1 MRKIRI
7 QLNEDELIR
16 DYKELKS
23 IRKVALL
30 HNCSTTTIKNR
41 LIALGIDLSINRTN
55 TPKQF
60 FISDE
65 EIKNRYLN
73 GESLHDIA
81 KDAQTTK
88 NLMALRRR
96 LNLMGVNTDVS
107 QKKYSLKI
115 HKSCKKYKLNEH
127 IFDVIDT
134 EEKAYWLGF
143 LMADGYNHES
153 KTAVSLRIQGG
164 DINHLEKLKQ
174 FLQTDS
180 PIYTFKR
187 ITPVSKIERN
197 YCELRVCSPI
207 FSQSLAKQGCIQGKT
222 YLLKFPNISSFLYN
236 HFIRGYFD
244 GDGCISISQR
254 NDRKSIKCKQV
265 QFNIVGKEDVIL
277 KMQEIICNNTGVF
290 KTKLRHR
297 KNSFAKA
304 ISWQGRNVCKKILDY
319 LYKNA
324 TIYLQRKYEK
334 YLILS
339 NSAE

>member
-1 MRKIRI
+1 MKKIRI

-16 DYKELKS
+16 DYNQLKS
-23 IRKVALL
+23 LKKVALL
-30 HNCSTTTIKNR
+30 HNCSVTTIKNR
-41 LIALGIDLSINRTN
+41 LITLGIDVSINRYL
-55 TPKQF
+55 PKQF
-60 FISDE
+60 LISDE

-88 NLMALRRR
+88 SLMALRKR
-96 LNLMGVNTDVS
+96 LNSMGIDTNVS

-115 HKSCKKYKLNEH
+115 HNSCKKYKLDEH
-127 IFDVIDT
+127 VFDIIDT

-153 KTAVSLRIQGG
+153 KTMVALRIQGE
-164 DINHLEKLKQ
+164 DSEHLEKFKT
-174 FLQTDS
+174 FLQTDT
-180 PIYTFKR
+180 PIYIFKYT
-187 ITPVSKIERN
+187 TPISKIEKE
-197 YCELRVCSPI
+197 YCELNVCSPI
-207 FSQSLAKQGCIQGKT
+207 FSQSLAKQGCVQGKT
-222 YLLKFPNISSFLYN
+222 YILEFPNIDTSLYS

-244 GDGCISISQR
+244 GDGCISIRQR
-254 NDRKSIKCKQV
+254 NDRKSPKCKQI

-277 KMQEIICNNTGVF
+277 KIQEIICNNTGVF
-290 KTKLRHR
+290 KTKLRSP
-297 KNSFAKA
+297 KNNFAKR
-304 ISWQGRNVCKKILDY
+304 ISWTGRNVCKKILDY
-319 LYKNA
+319 LYKDA